1 VRAAAHQVGDR
12 AREQAYSTACARGL
26 EFLDPLVYQPRDIAV
41 LPDPEW
47 ALGGVRTSMTASD
60 VRIDYVHHA
69 LSAALGLRGVLGEEE
84 G

>member
-1 VRAAAHQVGDR
+1 VGPRRRPHVD
-12 AREQAYSTACARGL
+12 
-26 EFLDPLVYQPRDIAV
+26 DP
-41 LPDPEW
+41 
-47 ALGGVRTSMTASD
+47 SD

>member
-1 VRAAAHQVGDR
+1 
-12 AREQAYSTACARGL
+12 
-26 EFLDPLVYQPRDIAV
+26 VYQPRDTAV
-41 LPDPEW
+41 LPNPEW
-47 ALGGVRTSMTASD
+47 ALGGVRTSETASD